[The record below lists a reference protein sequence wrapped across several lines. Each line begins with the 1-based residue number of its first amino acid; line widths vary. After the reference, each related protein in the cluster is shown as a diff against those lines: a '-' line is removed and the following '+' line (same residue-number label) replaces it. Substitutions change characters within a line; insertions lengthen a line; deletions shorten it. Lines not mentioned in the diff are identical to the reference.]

1 MDHVLAA
8 NHSWLFLVWTGGLPC
23 GTAFSMHLLV
33 CYSLSFHPWQ
43 GTDML
48 EDAMVIEEEVVMLEE
63 LDHSGKENLSHRA
76 LGIADT

>member
-1 MDHVLAA
+1 
-8 NHSWLFLVWTGGLPC
+8 
-23 GTAFSMHLLV
+23 MHLLV